1 MISIQIFT
9 GVMSLLV
16 VIALIVVKY
25 LLQSEKQKAILLR
38 QHNELLSN
46 ELAQERKL
54 LSDKNI
60 AYVELD
66 KTFCT
71 LQSDYKNL
79 SFRFQE
85 LLDNRAKEEE
95 RFEHLATKI
104 IEAKTEKF
112 DHQHKEGIKEILQPL
127 KEKLKNFEDKVEFSN
142 KASLERHTSLREQIH
157 MLTQL
162 NEKITKEANNLT
174 RALKSDTK
182 KQGNWGELILESI
195 LDKSGL
201 EKGREYHV
209 QKSLIDDEGR
219 RFQPDVIIDIPDG
232 KKMIVD
238 SKVSL
243 VAYEK
248 WINSDNEDEGMLAL
262 KMHVKS
268 IRQHIDGLAEKNYH
282 DLYKIESPDFVLMF
296 VPIDTAFSSALS
308 MDQGLYQYAFDKHI
322 VIVTPSTLLATLKT
336 VETMWRND
344 KQNRYAI
351 DIAVEAGKMYDK
363 FANFVSDLEK
373 LGRQLDT
380 TRGSFEAAMNKL
392 SNGSGNLVRR
402 AEKLKQLGAKTS
414 KSLPV
419 DLVALQD

>member
-1 MISIQIFT
+1 MVVAAI
-9 GVMSLLV
+9 GVKL
-16 VIALIVVKY
+16 
-25 LLQSEKQKAILLR
+25 LLQTEKQKSKLLNDQNR
-38 QHNELLSN
+38 LLNQELL
-46 ELAQERKL
+46 QERKL
-54 LSDKNI
+54 LTGKQKDF
-60 AYVELD
+60 VELD
-66 KTFCT
+66 KQFAT

-79 SFRFQE
+79 KLRFQE
-85 LLDNRAKEEE
+85 LLDNRIKEEE
-95 RFEHLATKI
+95 RFEHLAQKI
-104 IEAKTEKF
+104 IEVKTEKF

-127 KEKLKNFEDKVEFSN
+127 KEKLKHFEEKVEFSN
-142 KASLERHTSLREQIH
+142 KASLERHSSLREQIH

-162 NEKITKEANNLT
+162 NERITKEAHNLT

-209 QKSLIDDEGR
+209 QKSLYDDEGR
-219 RFQPDVIIDIPDG
+219 RFQPDVIIDIPGG

-248 WINSDNEDEGMLAL
+248 WINCEDESESSLAL
-262 KMHVKS
+262 KLHVKS
-268 IRQHIDGLAEKNYH
+268 IKQHIDGLASKNYH

-296 VPIDTAFSSALS
+296 IPIDTAFSSALS
-308 MDQGLYQYAFDKHI
+308 GEQGLYQYAFDKHI

-363 FANFVSDLEK
+363 FTNFVQDMEK
-373 LGRQLDT
+373 MGRQLDT
-380 TRGSFEAAMNKL
+380 VKGSFTESMRKM
-392 SNGSGNLVRR
+392 STGSGNLIRR
-402 AEKLKQLGAKTS
+402 AEKLKQLGAKAS
-414 KSLPV
+414 KSLP
-419 DLVALQD
+419 DHLVALQE